1 MAQARDRSSPGGT
14 TSPTPHRRTLS
25 PRAPTSDTT
34 TGRAYVSALVE
45 HAALRSERRVGQDH
59 QAAAPEEVRYLLLAD
74 EPVDQLDAPGGR
86 RRARSRT
93 CSK

>member
-1 MAQARDRSSPGGT
+1 MARARARSSPGGT

-25 PRAPTSDTT
+25 PRAQTSDAT
-34 TGRAYVSALVE
+34 TGRVYASALVE
-45 HAALRSERRVGQDH
+45 HAALPRERHVGQDH
-59 QAAAPEEVRYLLLAD
+59 QAAALEEVRCLLLVD